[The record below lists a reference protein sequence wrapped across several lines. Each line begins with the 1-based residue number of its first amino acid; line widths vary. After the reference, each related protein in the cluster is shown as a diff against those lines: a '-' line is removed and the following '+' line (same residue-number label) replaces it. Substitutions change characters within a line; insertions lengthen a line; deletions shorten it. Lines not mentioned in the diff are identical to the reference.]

1 VSEQDSGFNKDS
13 IGNIILIAVLV
24 CLGCS
29 IVVSSAA
36 VGLKSLRSDN
46 KALDRSKNVLM
57 AAGLAAADISTRQQI
72 QDEFAQFEPVVLDLR
87 DKRMLSS
94 EEAIELDIDVATFD
108 QRSAAKDPL
117 WSSALETPEDI
128 ASIKRREHYA
138 VGYLLRSGADIE
150 KIVLP
155 IHGYGLWSTLYG
167 FLALEGDGNTVAGIT
182 FYEHGETAGLGG
194 EVDNPAWKAL
204 WPGKAIY
211 ADDGRVALKVVKGA
225 VNPKAAGAEHQVDG
239 LSGATLT
246 SRGVE
251 NLVSYWMGD
260 AGYGPILKT
269 ISE

>member
-1 VSEQDSGFNKDS
+1 
-13 IGNIILIAVLV
+13 
-24 CLGCS
+24 
-29 IVVSSAA
+29 
-36 VGLKSLRSDN
+36 
-46 KALDRSKNVLM
+46 M
-57 AAGLAAADISTRQQI
+57 
-72 QDEFAQFEPVVLDLR
+72 
-87 DKRMLSS
+87 
-94 EEAIELDIDVATFD
+94 
-108 QRSAAKDPL
+108 
-117 WSSALETPEDI
+117 
-128 ASIKRREHYA
+128 
-138 VGYLLRSGADIE
+138 GYLLRSGADIE

-155 IHGYGLWSTLYG
+155 VHGYGLWSTLYG